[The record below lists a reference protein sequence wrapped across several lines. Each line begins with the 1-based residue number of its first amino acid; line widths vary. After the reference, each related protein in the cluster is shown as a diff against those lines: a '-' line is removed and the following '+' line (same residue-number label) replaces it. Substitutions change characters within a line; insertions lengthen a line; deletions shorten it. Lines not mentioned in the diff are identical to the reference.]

1 MKMNVWIKVLAAAA
15 LSCGTTLVIAQD
27 REERSAKATLAE
39 VGLAF
44 KDIPDLAK
52 AIVIEDPTGIGGGS
66 NVFAGTLDLDDRSR
80 DRLADLA
87 REIGDAKH
95 GKFDSLLVVHKNKLV
110 FESYYLRG
118 RIDLPHP
125 QASATKAYTGLA
137 IGRAIELGYLT
148 MSDLDKPL
156 IGFLNDL
163 DPSKF
168 VPGAD
173 KITLHKAMTMR
184 SGIRISK
191 DKKEELNGNHTLV
204 KGQKH
209 VQAYLEHS
217 EPITKQ
223 SQSFLYQDDPRL
235 VMQVLEAVVPGT
247 AKEFI
252 ERELLDK
259 LGITNFEWKTDIN
272 GLPQSGSRTSMTS
285 RDMVK
290 WGTLVRN
297 KGRWGG
303 KQLVSEAFITKAID
317 RIVYTGDEDVHFGGP
332 DVTKQGYG
340 YFWWGT
346 DLNFNNT
353 DYSSVSAQGGWGQLI
368 TLVDELD
375 LMVVITGHDNDTPY
389 LQIVAERVLPVF
401 IQ

>member
-1 MKMNVWIKVLAAAA
+1 MKMKVWIRILTAAA
-15 LSCGTTLVIAQD
+15 LLSGTTLVIAQD
-27 REERSAKATLAE
+27 SAERSAKATPEE

-44 KDIPDLAK
+44 KDIPDLDK
-52 AIVIEDPTGIGGGS
+52 EIIIENPSNIGGGS
-66 NVFAGTLDLDDRSR
+66 NVLSGSLDLEAGNREK
-80 DRLADLA
+80 LAKLA

-95 GKFDSLLVVHKNKLV
+95 GKFDSLLIVHKDKLV
-110 FESYYLRG
+110 FESYFLRG
-118 RIDLPHP
+118 RMNLPHP

-137 IGRAIELGYLT
+137 VGRAIELGYLT
-148 MSDLDKPL
+148 MSDLNKPL

-168 VPGAD
+168 VAGVD

-191 DKKEELNGNHTLV
+191 DKKEEINGNHILV
-204 KGQKH
+204 NGQKH

-217 EPITKQ
+217 EPITEP

-235 VMQVLEAVVPGT
+235 VMQVIEAVVPGT
-247 AKEFI
+247 AEEFI
-252 ERELLDK
+252 KRELLDK

-290 WGTLVRN
+290 WGTLVKN
-297 KGRWGG
+297 KGKWDGE
-303 KQLVSEAFITKAID
+303 QLVSEAFITKAID

-353 DYSSVSAQGGWGQLI
+353 DYTSVSAQGGWGQLI